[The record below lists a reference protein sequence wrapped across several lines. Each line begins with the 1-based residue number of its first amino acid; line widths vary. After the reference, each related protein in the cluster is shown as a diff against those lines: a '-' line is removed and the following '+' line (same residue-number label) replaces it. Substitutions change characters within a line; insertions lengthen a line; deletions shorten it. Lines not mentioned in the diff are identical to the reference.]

1 MAVDDG
7 FQKLRDLNIRI
18 IRLHKVLMDRQHRAY
33 ERDYGPVMP
42 AQLLQLL
49 LTSEHFAWLRPLSG
63 LMARIDEAL
72 DDDSETSRT
81 TVEGLFREVH
91 GLLRSGRQGAFETR
105 YRDALQESPDVV
117 LAHADVV
124 RALPPRDRPEA

>member
-1 MAVDDG
+1 MTVDDG
-7 FQKLRDLNIRI
+7 VKKLRDLNVRM
-18 IRLHKVLMDRQHRAY
+18 IRLHKVLLDRQHEAY

-49 LTSEHFAWLRPLSG
+49 LTSERFAWLRPLSE
-63 LMARIDEAL
+63 LMARIDEAV
-72 DDDSETSRT
+72 DDSETSRT

-91 GLLRSGRQGAFETR
+91 GLLRSNRQGAFETR

-117 LAHADVV
+117 IAHADVV
-124 RALPPRDRPEA
+124 RALPPRDQ

>member
-1 MAVDDG
+1 MTVDDG
-7 FQKLRDLNIRI
+7 VKKLRDLNVRM
-18 IRLHKVLMDRQHRAY
+18 IRLHKVLLDRQHEAY
-33 ERDYGPVMP
+33 VRDYGPVMP

-49 LTSEHFAWLRPLSG
+49 LTSEQFAWLRPLSG

-91 GLLRSGRQGAFETR
+91 GLLRSGRAGVFETR

-117 LAHADVV
+117 IAHADVV
-124 RALPPRDRPEA
+124 RALPPRVDGT